1 MLEMADFHSKDSNK
15 SLHLSFLFTN
25 PLFCKRFVQYHLM
38 RIETHTVGG
47 GQRAP
52 LGLALGGGVARGW
65 AHIGAMR
72 ALTEAGIKPDII
84 AGTSIGAIVGA
95 AYLSGKLDVLEKW
108 ARSLNQRK
116 IMGYMDI
123 RLGGSGLMR
132 GERLARV
139 LNHYMGD
146 VRIEELDRK
155 FAAVAC
161 DLRTG
166 YEVWLQRGPIVPAIR
181 ASYALPGAF
190 EPVQVDGRHMI
201 DGALVNPVPVS
212 ACRALGAHM
221 VIAVSLNGD
230 AFGPI
235 GTSHEIEVDGKED
248 EEVVD
253 PFELASQSLNKLR
266 PDRLLLKSMLG
277 ESKPGK
283 GPKLG
288 SVMMGTLN
296 IVMDRI
302 SRSRLAGDPP
312 DVFVAPRIGHIGM
325 LEFTKAAELIERGYA
340 AMQHEI
346 PLIRSVMD
354 VLSQM
359 PSATAVDDK
368 NPQPD
373 EPSAPIDTSQS

>member
-1 MLEMADFHSKDSNK
+1 
-15 SLHLSFLFTN
+15 
-25 PLFCKRFVQYHLM
+25 M
-38 RIETHTVGG
+38 RLQSESSSQSYGT
-47 GQRAP
+47 RPP

-65 AHIGAMR
+65 AHIGAIR
-72 ALTEAGIKPDII
+72 ALLEAGIKPDII
-84 AGTSIGAIVGA
+84 TGTSIGAVVGG
-95 AYLSGKLDVLEKW
+95 AYLSGKLDVLEDW
-108 ARSLNQRK
+108 ARKLNRRR
-116 IMGYMDI
+116 MMSYMDV
-123 RLGGSGLMR
+123 RWGGSGFMR

-155 FAAVAC
+155 FIAVAC

-166 YEVWLQRGPIVPAIR
+166 YEVWLQKGPIVPAIR

-190 EPVQVDGRHMI
+190 EPIKIDNRHMI

-235 GTSHEIEVDGKED
+235 GTSHEMEFDENPLEEATSPDGSI
-248 EEVVD
+248 D

-266 PDRLLLKSMLG
+266 PDRLLLKSMMG
-277 ESKPGK
+277 EHKPGA
-283 GPKLG
+283 GPKIG
-288 SVMMGTLN
+288 SVMMSTLN

-325 LEFTKAAELIERGYA
+325 LEFTKADELIERGYR

-346 PLIRSVMD
+346 PLIKSVID
-354 VLSQM
+354 VLGQM
-359 PSATAVDDK
+359 PTGTGETDARS
-368 NPQPD
+368 
-373 EPSAPIDTSQS
+373 

>member
-1 MLEMADFHSKDSNK
+1 
-15 SLHLSFLFTN
+15 
-25 PLFCKRFVQYHLM
+25 
-38 RIETHTVGG
+38 
-47 GQRAP
+47 
-52 LGLALGGGVARGW
+52 
-65 AHIGAMR
+65 
-72 ALTEAGIKPDII
+72 
-84 AGTSIGAIVGA
+84 
-95 AYLSGKLDVLEKW
+95 
-108 ARSLNQRK
+108 
-116 IMGYMDI
+116 
-123 RLGGSGLMR
+123 
-132 GERLARV
+132 
-139 LNHYMGD
+139 MGD

-190 EPVQVDGRHMI
+190 EPVKVDGRHMI

-230 AFGPI
+230 AFGPM
-235 GTSHEIEVDGKED
+235 GSSHEIEMEGRED

-277 ESKPGK
+277 EAKPGK

-359 PSATAVDDK
+359 PSAVAVDDVER
-368 NPQPD
+368 PSD
-373 EPSAPIDTSQS
+373 VESAPIQPQQT

>member
-1 MLEMADFHSKDSNK
+1 
-15 SLHLSFLFTN
+15 
-25 PLFCKRFVQYHLM
+25 M
-38 RIETHTVGG
+38 RIEPHTLGS

-72 ALTEAGIKPDII
+72 ALIEAGIKPDII

-95 AYLSGKLDVLEKW
+95 AYLSGKIDVLEKW
-108 ARSLNQRK
+108 ARSLTQRK
-116 IMGYMDI
+116 MMGYMDV
-123 RLGGSGLMR
+123 RWGGAGLMR
-132 GERLARV
+132 GERIARV

-146 VRIEELDRK
+146 IQIEDLDRK

-166 YEVWLQRGPIVPAIR
+166 YEVWLQRGPVVPAIR

-190 EPVQVDGRHMI
+190 EPVKVDGRFMI

-212 ACRALGAHM
+212 TCRALGAHM

-230 AFGPI
+230 AFGPM
-235 GTSHEIEVDGKED
+235 GSSHEINVDGDED
-248 EEVVD
+248 PNETD
-253 PFELASQSLNKLR
+253 PFELASHSLNKLR
-266 PDRLLLKSMLG
+266 PDRLLLKSMVG
-277 ESKPGK
+277 EVKPGK
-283 GPKLG
+283 SPKLG

-325 LEFTKAAELIERGYA
+325 LEFTKASELIERGYA

-359 PSATAVDDK
+359 PSAVAADDVKPQTVTTKVPVD
-368 NPQPD
+368 PPD
-373 EPSAPIDTSQS
+373 S

>member
-1 MLEMADFHSKDSNK
+1 
-15 SLHLSFLFTN
+15 
-25 PLFCKRFVQYHLM
+25 M
-38 RIETHTVGG
+38 RIEPHTIGS

-52 LGLALGGGVARGW
+52 IGLALGGGVARGW

-72 ALTEAGIKPDII
+72 ALIEAGIKPDII

-108 ARSLNQRK
+108 ARSLTQRK
-116 IMGYMDI
+116 MMGYMDV
-123 RLGGSGLMR
+123 RWGGSGLMR
-132 GERLARV
+132 GDRLARV

-146 VRIEELDRK
+146 VRIEDLDRK

-190 EPVQVDGRHMI
+190 EPVKVDGRFMI

-230 AFGPI
+230 AFGPM
-235 GTSHEIEVDGKED
+235 GSSHEINVDADED
-248 EEVVD
+248 PDESD

-266 PDRLLLKSMLG
+266 PDRLLLKSMVG
-277 ESKPGK
+277 EVKPGK
-283 GPKLG
+283 SPKLG

-325 LEFTKAAELIERGYA
+325 LEFTKASELIERGYA

-359 PSATAVDDK
+359 PSAVAADDVK
-368 NPQPD
+368 PVSD
-373 EPSAPIDTSQS
+373 TGGMPIDMPKS

>member
-1 MLEMADFHSKDSNK
+1 
-15 SLHLSFLFTN
+15 
-25 PLFCKRFVQYHLM
+25 
-38 RIETHTVGG
+38 
-47 GQRAP
+47 
-52 LGLALGGGVARGW
+52 
-65 AHIGAMR
+65 
-72 ALTEAGIKPDII
+72 
-84 AGTSIGAIVGA
+84 
-95 AYLSGKLDVLEKW
+95 
-108 ARSLNQRK
+108 
-116 IMGYMDI
+116 
-123 RLGGSGLMR
+123 
-132 GERLARV
+132 
-139 LNHYMGD
+139 MGD
-146 VRIEELDRK
+146 VNIEDLDRK
-155 FAAVAC
+155 FAAVTC

-190 EPVQVDGRHMI
+190 EPIKIDGRHMI

-235 GTSHEIEVDGKED
+235 GSSHEMDFEEGED
-248 EEVVD
+248 AAD

-266 PDRLLLKSMLG
+266 PDRLLLKSMMG
-277 ESKPGK
+277 EKNGD
-283 GPKLG
+283 GAPKIG

-325 LEFTKAAELIERGYA
+325 LEFTKAEELIERGYR

-346 PLIRSVMD
+346 PLIKSVMD
-354 VLSQM
+354 VLGKM
-359 PSATAVDDK
+359 PSAMTE
-368 NPQPD
+368 D
-373 EPSAPIDTSQS
+373 EAPKA

>member
-1 MLEMADFHSKDSNK
+1 MRLQSEHSSK
-15 SLHLSFLFTN
+15 SYGAR
-25 PLFCKRFVQYHLM
+25 P
-38 RIETHTVGG
+38 
-47 GQRAP
+47 P

-65 AHIGAMR
+65 AHIGAIR
-72 ALTEAGIKPDII
+72 ALLDAGIRPDII
-84 AGTSIGAIVGA
+84 TGTSIGAVVGG
-95 AYLSGKLDVLEKW
+95 AYLSGKLDVLEDW
-108 ARSLNQRK
+108 ARKLNRRR
-116 IMGYMDI
+116 MMSYMDV
-123 RLGGSGLMR
+123 RWGGSGFMR

-146 VRIEELDRK
+146 VRIEDLDRK
-155 FAAVAC
+155 FIAVAC

-166 YEVWLQRGPIVPAIR
+166 YEVWLQKGPIVPAIR

-190 EPVQVDGRHMI
+190 EPIEIDNRHMI

-235 GTSHEIEVDGKED
+235 GSSHELNFDDNSDDKADTDGT
-248 EEVVD
+248 VD

-266 PDRLLLKSMLG
+266 PDRLLLQSMMGEQKSG
-277 ESKPGK
+277 S
-283 GPKLG
+283 GPKIG

-325 LEFTKAAELIERGYA
+325 LEFTKADELIERGYR

-346 PLIRSVMD
+346 PLIKSVVE
-354 VLSQM
+354 VLGQM
-359 PSATAVDDK
+359 PTGAGETNNKS
-368 NPQPD
+368 
-373 EPSAPIDTSQS
+373 

>member
-1 MLEMADFHSKDSNK
+1 MRLQSESS
-15 SLHLSFLFTN
+15 SQSFGTR
-25 PLFCKRFVQYHLM
+25 P
-38 RIETHTVGG
+38 
-47 GQRAP
+47 P

-65 AHIGAMR
+65 AHIGAIR
-72 ALTEAGIKPDII
+72 ALLEAGIKPDII
-84 AGTSIGAIVGA
+84 TGTSIGAVVGG
-95 AYLSGKLDVLEKW
+95 AYLSGKLDVLEDW
-108 ARSLNQRK
+108 ARKLNRRR
-116 IMGYMDI
+116 MMSYMDV
-123 RLGGSGLMR
+123 RWGGSGFMR

-155 FAAVAC
+155 FIAVAC

-166 YEVWLQRGPIVPAIR
+166 YEVWLQKGPIVPAIR

-190 EPVQVDGRHMI
+190 EPIEIDGRHMI

-235 GTSHEIEVDGKED
+235 GSSHELDFDKSPID
-248 EEVVD
+248 EATDENGSVD

-266 PDRLLLKSMLG
+266 PDRLLLKSMMG
-277 ESKPGK
+277 EHKPGS
-283 GPKLG
+283 GPKVG
-288 SVMMGTLN
+288 SVMMSTLN

-312 DVFVAPRIGHIGM
+312 DVFIAPRIGHIGM
-325 LEFTKAAELIERGYA
+325 LEFTKADELIERGYR

-346 PLIRSVMD
+346 PLIKSVIE
-354 VLSQM
+354 VLGHM
-359 PSATAVDDK
+359 PTGTTSADA
-368 NPQPD
+368 
-373 EPSAPIDTSQS
+373 APKS

>member
-1 MLEMADFHSKDSNK
+1 
-15 SLHLSFLFTN
+15 
-25 PLFCKRFVQYHLM
+25 M
-38 RIETHTVGG
+38 RLQSESSSQSYGS
-47 GQRAP
+47 RPP

-65 AHIGAMR
+65 AHIGAIR
-72 ALTEAGIKPDII
+72 ALLEAGIRPDII
-84 AGTSIGAIVGA
+84 AGTSIGAVVGG
-95 AYLSGKLDVLEKW
+95 AYLSGKLDVLEDW
-108 ARSLNQRK
+108 ARKLNRRR
-116 IMGYMDI
+116 MMSYMDV
-123 RLGGSGLMR
+123 RWGGAGFMR

-155 FAAVAC
+155 FIAVAC

-166 YEVWLQRGPIVPAIR
+166 YEVWLQKGPIVPAIR

-190 EPVQVDGRHMI
+190 EPIKIDNRHMI

-235 GTSHEIEVDGKED
+235 GTSHELGFDENPLDAATDTDGSI
-248 EEVVD
+248 D

-266 PDRLLLKSMLG
+266 PDRLLLKSMMG
-277 ESKPGK
+277 EHKPGA
-283 GPKLG
+283 GPKIG

-312 DVFVAPRIGHIGM
+312 DVFIAPRIGHIGM
-325 LEFTKAAELIERGYA
+325 LEFTKADELIERGYR

-346 PLIRSVMD
+346 PLIKSVID
-354 VLSQM
+354 VLGQM
-359 PSATAVDDK
+359 PTG
-368 NPQPD
+368 
-373 EPSAPIDTSQS
+373 TSGGDVKPKS

>member
-1 MLEMADFHSKDSNK
+1 
-15 SLHLSFLFTN
+15 
-25 PLFCKRFVQYHLM
+25 M
-38 RIETHTVGG
+38 RLNSPSSSASGTI
-47 GQRAP
+47 RPP

-65 AHIGAMR
+65 AHIGALR
-72 ALTEAGIKPDII
+72 ALIEAGIRPDII
-84 AGTSIGAIVGA
+84 AGTSIGAVVGG
-95 AYLSGKLDVLEKW
+95 AYLAGKLDVLENW
-108 ARSLNQRK
+108 ARALNRRR
-116 IMGYMDI
+116 MLSYMDI
-123 RLGGSGLMR
+123 RWGGSGFMR

-139 LNHYMGD
+139 LNQYLGD
-146 VRIEELDRK
+146 VHIEKLDRK

-166 YEVWLQRGPIVPAIR
+166 YEVWLQKGPIVPAMR

-190 EPVQVDGRHMI
+190 EPVLIDRRHMI

-235 GTSHEIEVDGKED
+235 GSSHEIDVNED
-248 EEVVD
+248 DHPTID

-266 PDRLLLKSMLG
+266 PDRLLIQSMMG
-277 ESKPGK
+277 THKPGEA
-283 GPKLG
+283 PKMG
-288 SVMMGTLN
+288 SVMMSTLN

-312 DVFVAPRIGHIGM
+312 DVFIAPRIGHIGM
-325 LEFTKAAELIERGYA
+325 LEFTKADELIERGYR

-346 PLIRSVMD
+346 PLIKSVID
-354 VLSQM
+354 VLSQI
-359 PSATAVDDK
+359 PSGHAGG
-368 NPQPD
+368 
-373 EPSAPIDTSQS
+373 

>member
-1 MLEMADFHSKDSNK
+1 
-15 SLHLSFLFTN
+15 
-25 PLFCKRFVQYHLM
+25 M
-38 RIETHTVGG
+38 RIETHTLGTE
-47 GQRAP
+47 QRAP

-72 ALTEAGIKPDII
+72 ALIEAGIKPDII

-95 AYLSGKLDVLEKW
+95 AYLSGKLDVLEQW
-108 ARSLNQRK
+108 ARSLNRRK
-116 IMGYMDI
+116 MMGYMDV
-123 RLGGSGLMR
+123 RWGGSGFMR
-132 GERLARV
+132 GDRLARV

-146 VRIEELDRK
+146 VRIEDLDRK

-190 EPVQVDGRHMI
+190 EPVKVDGRFMI

-212 ACRALGAHM
+212 ACRAMGAHM
-221 VIAVSLNGD
+221 VIAISLNGD
-230 AFGPI
+230 AFGPM
-235 GTSHEIEVDGKED
+235 GSSHEIDMEED
-248 EEVVD
+248 DNTDSID

-266 PDRLLLKSMLG
+266 PDRLLLKSMVG
-277 ESKPGK
+277 EVKPGK
-283 GPKLG
+283 SPKIG
-288 SVMMGTLN
+288 AVMMGTLN

-359 PSATAVDDK
+359 PSAVAVDDPK
-368 NPQPD
+368 PTP
-373 EPSAPIDTSQS
+373 EI